1 MFDAPDLAAAT
12 IIGNG
17 DVRQVSYG
25 NDTGLYVEFRMDN
38 VYMEFLSEQEG
49 RPIYEARPFI
59 RIFVPG
65 DKTKTVDRPVQLKQV
80 GDMPS
85 DPQRFPAQWAAF
97 QQGQK
102 AVEVGTPLSEWPQ
115 MNTSQVRELNSAN
128 IYTVEQL
135 AAVPDGALDGLGHGG
150 RSVRDAA
157 IRYLQAAKDNS
168 YLTKQSAEIDDLR
181 AQIAALTEQNETKRG
196 PGRPRKEETDG
207 E

>member
-181 AQIAALTEQNETKRG
+181 AQIAALTEQNETRRG